1 MTYEPARKRI
11 AFVLPQAFSKARLTL
26 CSATD
31 ADEEIRVN
39 VSPDAT
45 PWHTVS
51 TGQLPKGTWRVFL
64 EWLERSKWYQD
75 EMEIVIR

>member
-1 MTYEPARKRI
+1 MTYEPAKQWI

-26 CSATD
+26 SPATD
-31 ADEEIRVN
+31 ADEEIKVN
-39 VSPDAT
+39 VAPDAT
-45 PWHTVS
+45 PRHTVS

-64 EWLERSKWYQD
+64 EWLERSQWYQD

>member
-1 MTYEPARKRI
+1 MLYEPAKQWI

-26 CSATD
+26 YPASG
-31 ADEEIRVN
+31 EEIKVN
-39 VSPDAT
+39 VVPDAI
-45 PWHTVS
+45 PRHTVS

-64 EWLERSKWYQD
+64 EWFERSEWYQD